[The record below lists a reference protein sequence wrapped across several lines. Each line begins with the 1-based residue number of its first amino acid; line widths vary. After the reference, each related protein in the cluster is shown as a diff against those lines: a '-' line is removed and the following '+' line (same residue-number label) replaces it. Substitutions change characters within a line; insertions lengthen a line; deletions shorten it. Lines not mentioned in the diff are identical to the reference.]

1 MDSKLSDFAAINPAI
16 VAAIIGAVVA
26 IFGIFIRDLI
36 IATLIKKRE
45 ERIKLLHEKLSNLH
59 SPLMFYL
66 GGPNPQILA
75 IITTDQ
81 ELRKLVTA
89 NFHLLSPCLQQM
101 IGKANSIGEDIDGV
115 RKATIDGTRRL
126 IGLTEDF
133 REVLVK
139 EYEVLRNQYNKIK

>member
-45 ERIKLLHEKLSNLH
+45 ERIKVLHEKLSNLY

-66 GGPNPQILA
+66 GGPTGPTHKYSQS
-75 IITTDQ
+75 
-81 ELRKLVTA
+81 
-89 NFHLLSPCLQQM
+89 LL
-101 IGKANSIGEDIDGV
+101 
-115 RKATIDGTRRL
+115 L
-126 IGLTEDF
+126 IKSY
-133 REVLVK
+133 V
-139 EYEVLRNQYNKIK
+139 N